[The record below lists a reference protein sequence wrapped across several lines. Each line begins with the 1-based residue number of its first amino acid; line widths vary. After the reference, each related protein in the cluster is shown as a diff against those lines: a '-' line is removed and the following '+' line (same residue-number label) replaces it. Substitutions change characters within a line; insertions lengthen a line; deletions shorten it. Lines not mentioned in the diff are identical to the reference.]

1 LQPSITVRWA
11 DGGPSYTHYDSH
23 VEAYPIF
30 LWTMDEIGHNLLPPG
45 RIAGRTPKQP
55 ASSGLALSELIEKLL
70 VEIRSGKT
78 KFTDFT
84 LIQKKNFN
92 SGKRCGLIVLKFKN
106 HPFVLKLFMER
117 PDTFADPYGKG
128 IEPISFFFM
137 AGGANRHMSGLTR
150 IKNAHRS
157 QKLLNEISL
166 WRDNTIIPRKWF
178 WLPRD
183 NRVLHVTGRNVG
195 GNELMENNI
204 PSVYGIVADYIE
216 HDNRIKLGH
225 RRHKSIAMRLCNDL
239 ELCIDPHG
247 DNFIFVLDEATN
259 QPKIAII
266 DTEHFP
272 TIVGIKKRRG
282 FRTHRHWIA
291 FLVGKYV
298 RDAYG
303 RTKSM
308 RRRAQIESR
317 ELDIV
322 NLDLI

>member
-1 LQPSITVRWA
+1 
-11 DGGPSYTHYDSH
+11 
-23 VEAYPIF
+23 
-30 LWTMDEIGHNLLPPG
+30 MDEIKPNILPRGLIPG
-45 RIAGRTPKQP
+45 RTKKLQEANGQE
-55 ASSGLALSELIEKLL
+55 LNNLIEKLL
-70 VEIRSGKT
+70 AEIHQGKRR
-78 KFTDFT
+78 FSDFK

-92 SGKRCGLIVLKFKN
+92 SGKRCGLIVLKFKDY
-106 HPFVLKLFMER
+106 PFVLKLFMER

-128 IEPISFFFM
+128 VEPISFFFM

-150 IKNAHRS
+150 IKNAQRS
-157 QKLLNEISL
+157 AQLLNEIKL
-166 WRDNTIIPRKWF
+166 WQNNTIIPRKWF

-183 NRVLHVTGRNVG
+183 NRLLHVTGCHVG
-195 GNELMENNI
+195 GNEIMENRI

-216 HDNRIKLGH
+216 HDNRINMGH
-225 RRHKSIAMRLCNDL
+225 RRRKSIAMRLCNDL

-247 DNFIFVLDEATN
+247 DNFIFVLDDETR
-259 QPKIAII
+259 QPKIAVI

-272 TIVGIKKRRG
+272 TIVGIKQKCG

-308 RRRAQIESR
+308 RRHAQIEPR

-322 NLDLI
+322 